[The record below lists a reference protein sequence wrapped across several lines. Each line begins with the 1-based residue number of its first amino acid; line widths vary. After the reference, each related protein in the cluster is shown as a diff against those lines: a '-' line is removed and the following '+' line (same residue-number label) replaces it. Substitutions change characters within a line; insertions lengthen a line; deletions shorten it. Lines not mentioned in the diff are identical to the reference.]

1 MGAVGQAAVLK
12 RFGKE
17 RLLEE
22 METIYFRLFED
33 DEVNGCAR

>member
-22 METIYFRLFED
+22 MESMYLDLLGEAAGAR
-33 DEVNGCAR
+33 CAR